1 MNFGSGVVSLG
12 WSVKVGAV
20 VAGLSHK
27 SSRSNGEKLVT
38 VHSVSSPTIL
48 LLRGLVSESE
58 SLLYL

>member
-1 MNFGSGVVSLG
+1 MSSGSGVASLG

-27 SSRSNGEKLVT
+27 SSWSNSEKLVT
-38 VHSVSSPTIL
+38 VHSVSSPTML
-48 LLRGLVSESE
+48 LLRGSVLELE